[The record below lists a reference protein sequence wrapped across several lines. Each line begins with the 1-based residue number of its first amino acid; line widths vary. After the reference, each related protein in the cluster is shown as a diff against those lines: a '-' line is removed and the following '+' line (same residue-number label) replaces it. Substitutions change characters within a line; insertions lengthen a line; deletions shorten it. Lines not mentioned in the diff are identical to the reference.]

1 MVYKFGYNYC
11 VMLLDTLQEFIQ
23 SGERKEKHVMMSLLM
38 GPTAQYCNLNQVCM
52 RKKPIISDAAL

>member
-1 MVYKFGYNYC
+1 
-11 VMLLDTLQEFIQ
+11 MLLDTLQEFIQ